1 MKFAHWPLTGGLL
14 HLVYSDR
21 GGDCAGCQLRRDGAP
36 RHEIFAISL
45 STSALNWCAS
55 LSYKHCIY
63 RLWLCIS
70 HGMFRN
76 YYSLNLHVA
85 DSRWVEVSWT
95 LNATRLFL
103 APLLLAENI
112 PLTLICPSYRLF
124 LQTLGTDFVQRLY
137 FAFSSVFATFSLSHI
152 RHFLA
157 HITRFC
163 SFFSFFPL
171 F

>member
-1 MKFAHWPLTGGLL
+1 
-14 HLVYSDR
+14 
-21 GGDCAGCQLRRDGAP
+21 
-36 RHEIFAISL
+36 
-45 STSALNWCAS
+45 
-55 LSYKHCIY
+55 
-63 RLWLCIS
+63 
-70 HGMFRN
+70 MFRN

-103 APLLLAENI
+103 APLLLAENS

-157 HITRFC
+157 HVTRFC
-163 SFFSFFPL
+163 SFFL
-171 F
+171 FLSTFLVFSSVQYIKLPSVLWCCWLGGRNGIRPVKNWVVGCWRGYLSGARCRLAYVPADATATHCLLLQ